1 MIPETDREIR
11 VQVAKDMAAGIAAII
26 LICFIC
32 HCSYTT
38 IEGIIK

>member
-1 MIPETDREIR
+1 MTRETDREIGI
-11 VQVAKDMAAGIAAII
+11 QVIKDMAAGIVAMI

-32 HCSYTT
+32 YFSYTT